1 MTTISSLCVYC
12 GSSDGVESA
21 HRDAAARLGRLMAE
35 RGVRLIFGGGN
46 IGLMGALADAAL
58 AAGGSVTGVI
68 PDHLKNEEVAHPD
81 LTELIVVD
89 SMHERKL
96 RMFQLAD
103 AFAVLAG
110 GLGTLDETFEIIT
123 WRQLGL
129 HDKPIV
135 LVDDAGYWAPFRALI
150 EKVIAAGF
158 APPEAASLFTVVES
172 VDDILPALA
181 AMPEPAIS
189 GEPARRGPQRPQDV
203 RPHRIFGE
211 NTEWPRSR

>member
-1 MTTISSLCVYC
+1 
-12 GSSDGVESA
+12 
-21 HRDAAARLGRLMAE
+21 MAE

-68 PDHLKNEEVAHPD
+68 PDRLKNRKVAHPD
-81 LTELIVVD
+81 LSELIVVD

-110 GLGTLDETFEIIT
+110 GLGTLDEAFEIIT

-135 LVDDAGYWAPFRALI
+135 LVDEAGYWAPLRRLI
-150 EKVIAAGF
+150 DHVVASGF
-158 APPEAASLFTVVES
+158 AGPDAARLFTVVER
-172 VDDILPALA
+172 VDDVFAALA
-181 AMPEPAIS
+181 AAAPA
-189 GEPARRGPQRPQDV
+189 ARSAQ
-203 RPHRIFGE
+203 IE
-211 NTEWPRSR
+211 LL

>member
-12 GSSDGVESA
+12 GSSGGVESA
-21 HRDAAARLGRLMAE
+21 HRDAAAKLGRLMAE
-35 RGVRLIFGGGN
+35 RGMRLIFGGGN

-68 PDHLKNEEVAHPD
+68 PGHLKNREVAHPD

-135 LVDDAGYWAPFRALI
+135 LVDDAGYWAPLRRLI
-150 EKVIAAGF
+150 DHVVASGF
-158 APPEAASLFTVVES
+158 ADPDAARLFTVVER
-172 VDDILPALA
+172 VDDVFAALA
-181 AMPEPAIS
+181 AAAPA
-189 GEPARRGPQRPQDV
+189 ARAAQEKRATGCYDPGV
-203 RPHRIFGE
+203 
-211 NTEWPRSR
+211 PR

>member
-1 MTTISSLCVYC
+1 MTALTSLCVYC
-12 GSSDGVESA
+12 GSSSGVDRS

-35 RGVRLIFGGGN
+35 RGVRLVFGGGN
-46 IGLMGALADAAL
+46 IGLMGALAQAAL
-58 AAGGSVTGVI
+58 DAGGSVTGVI
-68 PDHLKNEEVAHPD
+68 PRHLADREVAHPD
-81 LTELIVVD
+81 VTELIVVD

-135 LVDDAGYWAPFRALI
+135 LVDCAGYWAPLRRLLDH
-150 EKVIAAGF
+150 VAASGF
-158 APPEAASLFTVVES
+158 AGEGASRLFTVVER
-172 VDDILPALA
+172 VDDVFAAIDAAAPPAT
-181 AMPEPAIS
+181 
-189 GEPARRGPQRPQDV
+189 GPQD
-203 RPHRIFGE
+203 GLL
-211 NTEWPRSR
+211 

>member
-1 MTTISSLCVYC
+1 M
-12 GSSDGVESA
+12 
-21 HRDAAARLGRLMAE
+21 
-35 RGVRLIFGGGN
+35 RLIFGGGN

-68 PDHLKNEEVAHPD
+68 PDRLKNREVAHPD

-103 AFAVLAG
+103 AFVVLAG

-135 LVDDAGYWAPFRALI
+135 LVDEAGYWTPLLCLI
-150 EKVIAAGF
+150 DHVVASGF
-158 APPEAASLFTVVES
+158 AGRGVARLFTVVER
-172 VDDILPALA
+172 VDDVFDAFAAAKEARDGLP
-181 AMPEPAIS
+181 
-189 GEPARRGPQRPQDV
+189 
-203 RPHRIFGE
+203 
-211 NTEWPRSR
+211 

>member
-1 MTTISSLCVYC
+1 MTALTSLCVYC
-12 GSSDGVESA
+12 GSSSGVDRS

-35 RGVRLIFGGGN
+35 RGVRLVFGGGN

-103 AFAVLAG
+103 AFAVMAG
-110 GLGTLDETFEIIT
+110 GLGTLDEAFEIIT

-135 LVDDAGYWAPFRALI
+135 LVDDAGYWAPLRLLI
-150 EKVIAAGF
+150 DHVVASGF
-158 APPEAASLFTVVES
+158 AGRGVARLFTVVER
-172 VDDILPALA
+172 VDDVFAALA
-181 AMPEPAIS
+181 AAAEAVPSAQNELL
-189 GEPARRGPQRPQDV
+189 
-203 RPHRIFGE
+203 
-211 NTEWPRSR
+211 

>member
-35 RGVRLIFGGGN
+35 RDVRLIFGGGN

-68 PDHLKNEEVAHPD
+68 PDRLKNREVAHPD

-135 LVDDAGYWAPFRALI
+135 LVDGAGYWAPLRRLI
-150 EKVIAAGF
+150 DHVVTSGF
-158 APPEAASLFTVVES
+158 AGPGAARLFTVVER
-172 VDDILPALA
+172 VDDVFAALA
-181 AMPEPAIS
+181 AAAPLEREARDGMP
-189 GEPARRGPQRPQDV
+189 
-203 RPHRIFGE
+203 
-211 NTEWPRSR
+211 

>member
-1 MTTISSLCVYC
+1 MTALTSLCVYC
-12 GSSDGVESA
+12 GSSSGVDRS

-35 RGVRLIFGGGN
+35 RGVRLVFGGGN
-46 IGLMGALADAAL
+46 IGLMGALAQAAL
-58 AAGGSVTGVI
+58 DAGGSVTGVI
-68 PDHLKNEEVAHPD
+68 PRHLADREVAHPD
-81 LTELIVVD
+81 VTELIVVD

-135 LVDDAGYWAPFRALI
+135 LVDCAGYWAPLRRLLDH
-150 EKVIAAGF
+150 VAASGF
-158 APPEAASLFTVVES
+158 AGAGASRLFTVVER
-172 VDDILPALA
+172 VDDVFAAIGAAAPPAT
-181 AMPEPAIS
+181 
-189 GEPARRGPQRPQDV
+189 GPRD
-203 RPHRIFGE
+203 GLL
-211 NTEWPRSR
+211 